1 MKLIKSPIPVF
12 LLIFSLFS
20 SISPSYGD
28 GGSIYRADLSN
39 TQWGLKA
46 VRAYEAWQVSKGKGV
61 VVAVLDTGVDGT
73 HPDLEGRVLAGYSSM
88 DESDIEAG
96 MNSDVDSHGTH
107 VAGIIAGSD
116 DSKGITGV
124 APEAV
129 ILPVQVLGFSGG
141 SDLTVAKGIDWAV
154 ANGAKVL
161 NLSLGGERNP
171 FDKGGSLSCEAVGRA
186 YDAGVVVIVAAGNAA
201 GAGNP
206 RNEPASCRGAL
217 SVAAVDEVLNRTFFS
232 SFDESVGISAPGRRV
247 VSSIPVGAD
256 LPYASWNGTSMAAP
270 FVSGVAALII
280 AKNPGISA
288 AEVVQ
293 ILKDSSNDL
302 GVTGSDPETG
312 SGLVDAAAALGLSKG
327 VLSKIQSE
335 VSSTVVPLV
344 ISGLSDGER
353 TLVKWEAPLGVSVE
367 SYYIRLVG
375 TSGVVES
382 EAINGFEGYVEGDG
396 WLNGHIEVVALVNG
410 VERVSLPF
418 AGTDLDSGTG
428 EVVPSPVMVSV
439 TGKWVAEGLLA
450 EFTTSGVEG
459 VLDVTLLDWNYGLI
473 FDGDVKSTDQ
483 KILIPVP
490 VSSEARGHYAV
501 LMIGSE
507 GNRISFDVKPEYS
520 FSAKVF
526 TAGSNR
532 LVVKGSTFIAC
543 LFDDVACMGSTVKVY
558 SSSGKVIGTG
568 RVMENLEFYVTI
580 TRKNTGSTVS
590 VVIGK
595 LKGPKIEVPEYKESK

>member
-1 MKLIKSPIPVF
+1 MKLIKSPIPVL
-12 LLIFSLFS
+12 LLISSLFL
-20 SISPSYGD
+20 SITPAFAETGAV
-28 GGSIYRADLSN
+28 YRADLSG
-39 TQWGLKA
+39 TQWGLHA

-88 DESDIEAG
+88 EELDIEEG

-116 DSKGITGV
+116 DKKGITGV

-161 NLSLGGERNP
+161 NLSLGGGRNP

-186 YDAGVVVIVAAGNAA
+186 YDAGVVVVVAAGNSAA
-201 GAGNP
+201 SGNP

-217 SVAAVDEVLNRTFFS
+217 SVAAVDEVFNRAFFS

-280 AKNPGISA
+280 AKNPGIA
-288 AEVVQ
+288 ASEVVQ

-312 SGLVDAAAALGLSKG
+312 SGLVDAAAAVGLSKG
-327 VLSKIQSE
+327 ILGKIQGE
-335 VSSTVVPLV
+335 VSNTVVPLV
-344 ISGLSDGER
+344 VSGLSDGKR

-367 SYYIRLVG
+367 SYFIRLVG
-375 TSGVVES
+375 TSGVIVSES
-382 EAINGFEGYVEGDG
+382 INGFEGYVEGDG
-396 WLNGHIEVVALVNG
+396 WLNGVIEVVAMVNG

-418 AGTDLDSGTG
+418 PGTALDSGEG
-428 EVVPSPVMVSV
+428 VEVPKPVMVTVS
-439 TGKWVAEGLLA
+439 GKWVEEGLLA
-450 EFTTSGVEG
+450 EWTTSGVEG
-459 VLDVTLLDWNYGLI
+459 VLDVTLFDWNYGLL
-473 FDGDVKSTDQ
+473 FLGDVKSVDK

-501 LMIGSE
+501 LMIGTE
-507 GNRISFDVKPEYS
+507 GNLISFDVKPQYS
-520 FSAKVF
+520 FSSKVF
-526 TAGSNR
+526 TAGSTR

-558 SSSGKVIGTG
+558 SASGKVIGTG
-568 RVMENLEFYVTI
+568 KVMENLEFYI
-580 TRKNTGSTVS
+580 TVSRKNAGSKVV

>member
-1 MKLIKSPIPVF
+1 MKLIKSPIPVL
-12 LLIFSLFS
+12 LLISSLFL
-20 SISPSYGD
+20 SISPAFAESGAV
-28 GGSIYRADLSN
+28 YRADLSS
-39 TQWGLKA
+39 TQWGLHA
-46 VRAYEAWQVSKGKGV
+46 VRAYEAWQVTKGKGV

-88 DESDIEAG
+88 DELAIEEG

-116 DSKGITGV
+116 DKKGITGV

-161 NLSLGGERNP
+161 NLSLGGGRNP

-186 YDAGVVVIVAAGNAA
+186 YDAGVVVVVAAGNSAA
-201 GAGNP
+201 SGNP

-217 SVAAVDEVLNRTFFS
+217 SVAAVDEVFNRAFFS

-280 AKNPGISA
+280 AKNPGIA
-288 AEVVQ
+288 ASEVVR

-312 SGLVDAAAALGLSKG
+312 SGLVDAAAAVGLSKG
-327 VLSKIQSE
+327 TLSKIQSE
-335 VSSTVVPLV
+335 VSNTVVPLV
-344 ISGLSDGER
+344 VSGLSDGER

-367 SYYIRLVG
+367 SYFIRLVG
-375 TSGVVES
+375 TSGVIVSES
-382 EAINGFEGYVEGDG
+382 INGFEGYVEGNG
-396 WLNGHIEVVALVNG
+396 WLNGVIEVVAMVNG
-410 VERVSLPF
+410 IERVSLPVP
-418 AGTDLDSGTG
+418 GTALDSGDG
-428 EVVPSPVMVSV
+428 VVVPKPVMVTVS
-439 TGKWVAEGLLA
+439 GKWVEEGLLA
-450 EFTTSGVEG
+450 EWTTSGVEG
-459 VLDVTLLDWNYGLI
+459 VLDVTLLDWNYGLL
-473 FDGDVKSTDQ
+473 FLGDVKSVDK

-501 LMIGSE
+501 LMIGTE
-507 GNRISFDVKPEYS
+507 GNLLSFDVKPQYS
-520 FSAKVF
+520 FSSKVF
-526 TAGSNR
+526 TAGSTR
-532 LVVKGSTFIAC
+532 LVVKGSTYIAC

-558 SSSGKVIGTG
+558 SASGKVIGTG
-568 RVMENLEFYVTI
+568 KVMENLEFYVTVS
-580 TRKNTGSTVS
+580 RKNAGSKVV

>member
-1 MKLIKSPIPVF
+1 MKLIKSPIPVL
-12 LLIFSLFS
+12 LLISSLFLS
-20 SISPSYGD
+20 NSPAFAETKAV
-28 GGSIYRADLSN
+28 YRADLSS
-39 TQWGLKA
+39 TQWGLHA
-46 VRAYEAWQVSKGKGV
+46 VRAYEAWQVTKGKGV

-88 DESDIEAG
+88 DELDIEEG

-116 DSKGITGV
+116 DKKGITGV

-161 NLSLGGERNP
+161 NLSLGGGRNP

-186 YDAGVVVIVAAGNAA
+186 YDAGVVVVVAAGNSAA
-201 GAGNP
+201 SGNP

-217 SVAAVDEVLNRTFFS
+217 SVAAVDEVFNRAFFS

-280 AKNPGISA
+280 AKNPGIA
-288 AEVVQ
+288 ASEVVQ

-312 SGLVDAAAALGLSKG
+312 SGLVDAAAAVGLSKG
-327 VLSKIQSE
+327 ILSKIQSE
-335 VSSTVVPLV
+335 VSNTVVPLV
-344 ISGLSDGER
+344 VSGLSDGER

-367 SYYIRLVG
+367 SYFIRLVG
-375 TSGVVES
+375 TSGVIVSES
-382 EAINGFEGYVEGDG
+382 INGFEGYVEGDG
-396 WLNGHIEVVALVNG
+396 WLNGVIEVVAMVNG
-410 VERVSLPF
+410 IERVSLPF
-418 AGTDLDSGTG
+418 PGTALDSGDG
-428 EVVPSPVMVSV
+428 VEVPKPVMVTVS
-439 TGKWVAEGLLA
+439 GKWVEEGLLA
-450 EFTTSGVEG
+450 EWTTSGVEG
-459 VLDVTLLDWNYGLI
+459 VLNVTLLDWNYGLL
-473 FDGDVKSTDQ
+473 FLGDVKSGDK

-501 LMIGSE
+501 LMIGTE
-507 GNRISFDVKPEYS
+507 GNLLSFDVKPQYS
-520 FSAKVF
+520 FSSKVF
-526 TAGSNR
+526 TAGSTR

-558 SSSGKVIGTG
+558 SASGKVIGTG
-568 RVMENLEFYVTI
+568 KVMENLEFYVTVS
-580 TRKNTGSTVS
+580 RKNAGSKVV

-595 LKGPKIEVPEYKESK
+595 LKGPKIEVPE

>member
-12 LLIFSLFS
+12 LLISSLFL
-20 SISPSYGD
+20 SITPSYAD
-28 GGSIYRADLSN
+28 SEAVYRADLSG

-46 VRAYEAWQVSKGKGV
+46 VRAYDAWQVSKGKGV

-73 HPDLEGRVLAGYSSM
+73 HPDLEGRVLAGYSSLN
-88 DESDIEAG
+88 ELDIEAG

-116 DSKGITGV
+116 DKKGITGV

-161 NLSLGGERNP
+161 NLSLGGGRNP

-186 YDAGVVVIVAAGNAA
+186 YDAGVVVVVAAGNSAA
-201 GAGNP
+201 SGNP

-217 SVAAVDEVLNRTFFS
+217 SVAAVDEVFNRAFFS

-280 AKNPGISA
+280 AKNPGISSS
-288 AEVVQ
+288 EVVR

-312 SGLVDAAAALGLSKG
+312 SGLVDAAAAVGLSKG
-327 VLSKIQSE
+327 ILNIIQSE
-335 VSSTVVPLV
+335 VSNTVVPLV
-344 ISGLSDGER
+344 VSGLSDGER

-375 TSGVVES
+375 RSGIVKSES
-382 EAINGFEGYVEGDG
+382 INGFEGYVEGDG
-396 WLNGHIEVVALVNG
+396 WLNGFIEVVAMVNG
-410 VERVSLPF
+410 AERVSLPF
-418 AGTDLDSGTG
+418 PGTDLDSGTG
-428 EVVPSPVMVSV
+428 EVVPKPVMVSV

-450 EFTTSGVEG
+450 EWTTSGVEG
-459 VLDVTLLDWNYGLI
+459 VLDVTLLDWNYGFL
-473 FDGDVKSTDQ
+473 FLGDVKSVDK

-501 LMIGSE
+501 LMIGTE
-507 GNRISFDVKPEYS
+507 GNRISYDVKPEYS

-526 TAGSNR
+526 TAGPER

-543 LFDDVACMGSTVKVY
+543 LFDDVACMGSTVKIY

-568 RVMENLEFYVTI
+568 RVMENLEFYVTVS
-580 TRKNTGSTVS
+580 RKSAGANVS

-595 LKGPKIEVPEYKESK
+595 LKGPKIEVPKYKESK